1 MSRIQN
7 SEIKQENVYKTKI
20 SAIIVASLLKMS
32 KLNARFEKQ
41 NQENGTQKPVCE
53 SRDRLRENENPKNE
67 K

>member
-1 MSRIQN
+1 MFHGFSSSMSQCLLIPPQK
-7 SEIKQENVYKTKI
+7 IK
-20 SAIIVASLLKMS
+20 
-32 KLNARFEKQ
+32 EKQ

>member
-1 MSRIQN
+1 M
-7 SEIKQENVYKTKI
+7 
-20 SAIIVASLLKMS
+20 ASLLKMS